1 MIRQTLAV
9 LHKELLTEIRS
20 PARVSGIFFFALA
33 LVLLVA
39 VAAPSTTVLS
49 KMAGGTLWIGLM
61 IASTRSLDQ
70 SYTVE
75 LEHNALEGMV
85 LWPVDSRAIYY
96 GKAIANTLLLL
107 VVCVALTPLVL
118 AMCDA
123 SVAGSP
129 LMLLAFI
136 LAGCA
141 GIAAPGTLFGLI
153 TGQARGSSVLLPLL
167 LFPLVVPMLLAG
179 ARGTMLVLEGG
190 PSMEREAPGWL
201 QVLLIFN
208 ALHWSVG
215 GIFYGYI
222 LEDS

>member
-1 MIRQTLAV
+1 MIRQTFAV
-9 LHKELLTEIRS
+9 LHKELLTEVRS
-20 PARVSGIFFFALA
+20 PARVSGIFFFALS

-39 VAAPSTTVLS
+39 VSSPSTSLLTR
-49 KMAGGTLWIGLM
+49 MAGGTLWLGLM
-61 IASTRSLDQ
+61 LASTRSLDQ
-70 SYTVE
+70 SYAIE

-85 LWPVDSRAIYY
+85 LWPVDARAIYY
-96 GKAIANTLLLL
+96 GKAVANTLILL

-123 SVAGSP
+123 SVEGSP
-129 LMLLAFI
+129 LLFLAFL

-141 GIAAPGTLFGLI
+141 GLAAPGTLFGLI

-179 ARGTMLVLEGG
+179 ARGTMLVMEGG

-208 ALHWSVG
+208 ALHWSLG
-215 GIFYGYI
+215 GLFYGYI